1 MRSLAALILCLG
13 LTPAFAEDAKVI
25 GTAVLGGKRVEL
37 LNDNT
42 WRFAEFGDEEAGC
55 VPINSILSFCGT
67 IFDWRP
73 VDTAGTE
80 FLRQFQH
87 DSRTHAGILYEEV
100 GAADGMDMDFMRNA
114 VIENAAMGTGVRPE
128 EIPIHA
134 ATVGEVDGQPSETIT
149 YGATFNGLDFV
160 YQNTI
165 VNSEHHNLQF
175 VVWSVGDTVGDK
187 AKAASDNFVQSMRI
201 LFPEATE

>member
-1 MRSLAALILCLG
+1 MRRLAALILCCW
-13 LTPAFAEDAKVI
+13 LTPAVAEDAAVI

-37 LNDNT
+37 LSDNT
-42 WRFAEFGDEEAGC
+42 WRFAEFGDEDPSC
-55 VPINSILSFCGT
+55 VPINSVLSFCGT

-73 VDTAGTE
+73 IDTSGTE

-87 DSRTHAGILYEEV
+87 DSRIHAGILYEEV

-134 ATVGEVDGQPSETIT
+134 ATLGDVDGHPSETIT

-165 VNSEHHNLQF
+165 VNFDHHNLQF
-175 VVWSVGDTVGDK
+175 VVWSVGDTANDK
-187 AKAASDNFVQSMRI
+187 ARAASDNFIQSMRI
-201 LFPEATE
+201 TFPEAAE